1 MASHAFAQNQLT
13 DTGVFSGLARR
24 VSVPA
29 AMDVSRSTA
38 SDAMARYADGDAAA
52 FGVLYA
58 ELAPALARY
67 LKRTVRDP
75 HAVGDL
81 LQQAFMQLHLSR
93 GRFLPGARVEPWAYS
108 IARAVAMD
116 FLRRDYRRRGRE
128 LDDEHAVLVST
139 ENPLD
144 GVAAGEIG
152 EALRAE
158 LAALSPKLREAF
170 LLVRVDGLSHAEAAE
185 VLGIEESAT
194 KVRTHRATGWLR
206 DKLARFRPKEGP

>member
-1 MASHAFAQNQLT
+1 
-13 DTGVFSGLARR
+13 
-24 VSVPA
+24 
-29 AMDVSRSTA
+29 MDVSRSKA
-38 SDAMARYADGDAAA
+38 SAAMARYADGDAGA
-52 FGVLYA
+52 FGVLYT
-58 ELAPALARY
+58 ELAPQLTRY
-67 LKRTVRDP
+67 LKRSVRDP

-93 GRFLPGARVEPWAYS
+93 GRFVPGARVEPWAYA
-108 IARAVAMD
+108 ITRAVAMEW
-116 FLRRDYRRRGRE
+116 LRRDYRRRGRE
-128 LDDEHAVLVST
+128 LDDEHAVLVSA
-139 ENPLD
+139 ENPHD
-144 GVAAGEIG
+144 DVSAGELG

-170 LLVRVDGLSHAEAAE
+170 LLVRLDGLTHAEAAE